1 MLRQLSHCLIFLGA
15 LTAMPGAQATATGEP
30 PREAGNPPRS
40 DTTPTAATGVAELRF
55 ADFYRLP
62 VGRTGLEPSDRL
74 TALDGARVQVVGY
87 VVGEEQPTPGLFMLT
102 ARPVTLAEVADGP
115 ADDLPPATLFVH
127 LAPTDAGKTVA
138 HRPGLLVVNG
148 VLHIGNREETN
159 GRVSFARLQLDQPLP
174 AAEPVAVAGTPGA
187 H

>member
-1 MLRQLSHCLIFLGA
+1 M
-15 LTAMPGAQATATGEP
+15 
-30 PREAGNPPRS
+30 
-40 DTTPTAATGVAELRF
+40 AELRL
-55 ADFYRLP
+55 ADCFRLP

-74 TALDGARVQVVGY
+74 TALDGSRVRVVGY

-138 HRPGLLVVNG
+138 HRPGLLVVSG
-148 VLHIGNREETN
+148 VLHIG
-159 GRVSFARLQLDQPLP
+159 GRIPNVPLSGARS
-174 AAEPVAVAGTPGA
+174 A
-187 H
+187 

>member
-1 MLRQLSHCLIFLGA
+1 MKKRPSRRASWAVVVLL
-15 LTAMPGAQATATGEP
+15 
-30 PREAGNPPRS
+30 
-40 DTTPTAATGVAELRF
+40 AATIGSGEAAERQGLPAPAPGVTDLRF
-55 ADFYRLP
+55 GEWFQLP
-62 VGRTGLEPSDRL
+62 VRRGGLEPSAQLR
-74 TALDGARVQVVGY
+74 ALDGKRVRVVGY

-102 ARPVTLAEVADGP
+102 ARPVTLSEVADGP

-138 HRPGLLVVNG
+138 RRPGLLVVSG
-148 VLHIGNREETN
+148 VLHIGNQEEAN

-174 AAEPVAVAGTPGA
+174 PAEPVAVAGTAGA

>member
-1 MLRQLSHCLIFLGA
+1 MLRRLSHCLLVLGA
-15 LTAMPGAQATATGEP
+15 LTATPAAHATPQGEPADGATGP
-30 PREAGNPPRS
+30 
-40 DTTPTAATGVAELRF
+40 ATGNASAAAAELRF
-55 ADFYRLP
+55 ADFFRLP

-74 TALDGARVQVVGY
+74 TALDGARVRVVGY
-87 VVGEEQPTPGLFMLT
+87 VVGEEQPTPGIFMLT

-148 VLHIGNREETN
+148 VLRIGNQEEAN

-174 AAEPVAVAGTPGA
+174 AAEPVAVAGA